1 MKIGVFG
8 GTFNPIH
15 LGHTLGAAHVM
26 KELALD
32 QVLFVPVKNPVHK
45 ELDGNTSPEERF
57 EMLKLA
63 IKHVPAFSI
72 ETIELERDEPSY
84 TIYTLQALNKK
95 YPESKLYLIIGTDSF
110 NSLDSWLD
118 HGAIYD
124 LALIAVMRR
133 VGDEPLRDDLIHQIP
148 GLVRVNNELIDISSS
163 LVRQH
168 ARSGLPLDGLVSDSV
183 AEYIKNKGLY
193 LK

>member
-32 QVLFVPVKNPVHK
+32 QVLFVPVKSPVHK

-63 IKHVPAFSI
+63 IKDIPAFSI

>member
-63 IKHVPAFSI
+63 IKDVPAFSI